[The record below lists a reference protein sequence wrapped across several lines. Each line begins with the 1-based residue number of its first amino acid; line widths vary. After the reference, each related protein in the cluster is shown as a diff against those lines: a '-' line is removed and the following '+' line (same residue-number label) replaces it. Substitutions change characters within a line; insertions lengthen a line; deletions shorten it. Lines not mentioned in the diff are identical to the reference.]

1 MGNLLLHKPEEQGSC
16 QPLRQKTDACGAR
29 SGQPAP
35 ADGKRLP
42 LAARVGAALRRRS
55 RFAGAFAPA

>member
-16 QPLRQKTDACGAR
+16 QPLRQKTDACGAC
-29 SGQPAP
+29 SGQLAP

-42 LAARVGAALRRRS
+42 LAARRAAGLRR
-55 RFAGAFAPA
+55 